1 MLACLPMYD
10 WPERRAEI
18 DALWARLRDA
28 LRDEG
33 FEAPDA
39 LTRTDDP
46 EEAWLSPD
54 LLLGETCS
62 YPLETVLRG
71 RVRYVATP
79 VHDAPGCG
87 AGTYRSAIIAPGAGE
102 GMPPPGGPRSVLQSG
117 SIGTLAANAPDSM
130 SGFVALER
138 DLAQAGRAVPGHVLW
153 TGSHRASIRAVA
165 EGKADCAAIDCV
177 TWQIAKEH
185 EPAAQQVHVIGWT
198 AERPGLPLITNV
210 NMDDTDIERLRRAVA
225 AVMPVAVLD
234 RPTER

>member
-10 WPERRAEI
+10 WPERWADT

-28 LRDEG
+28 LRHEG
-33 FEAPDA
+33 FEAPEA
-39 LTRTDDP
+39 LTRTDDL
-46 EEAWLSPD
+46 EYAWLSPD

-79 VHDAPGCG
+79 IRDAPGCG
-87 AGTYRSAIIAPGAGE
+87 AGTYRSVIIAPGDGE
-102 GMPPPGGPRSVLQSG
+102 DMPPPTVPGPVLPSRP
-117 SIGTLAANAPDSM
+117 IATLAANAPDSM
-130 SGFVALER
+130 SGYVALER

-153 TGSHRASIRAVA
+153 TGAHRASIRAVA

-177 TWQIAKEH
+177 TWRIAKDH
-185 EPAAQQVHVIGWT
+185 EPAAQQVHVVGWT
-198 AERPGLPLITNV
+198 AERPGLPLITNAD
-210 NMDDTDIERLRRAVA
+210 MSDTDIERLRRAVA
-225 AVMPVAVLD
+225 VVMPIAVLD